1 MHGKKRS
8 ETMVEGMQHLLALTA
23 HARRLARAGDYKSL
37 ERLIRQ
43 REEVLAQLGSRG
55 CRPSNDVQAKLIKE
69 IVLCIEQLDK
79 EIVYF
84 VRGQMKQHSRD
95 MLEITTKLRVLSAY
109 SKGLSGN
116 RRFDR
121 VL

>member
-1 MHGKKRS
+1 MGYVQRDSPSLKSVSYTHLDVYKRQILRDDS
-8 ETMVEGMQHLLALTA
+8 REIAVIAVSYTHL
-23 HARRLARAGDYKSL
+23 
-37 ERLIRQ
+37 
-43 REEVLAQLGSRG
+43 
-55 CRPSNDVQAKLIKE
+55 
-69 IVLCIEQLDK
+69 
-79 EIVYF
+79 F
-84 VRGQMKQHSRD
+84 VRDQMKQHSRD

>member
-23 HARRLARAGDYKSL
+23 QARGVARAGDLQSL
-37 ERLIRQ
+37 ERLIGQ

-55 CRPSNDVQAKLIKE
+55 CRPSNDVQAKLIRE
-69 IVLCIEQLDK
+69 IILCIEQLDK
-79 EIVYF
+79 EIIDF
-84 VRGQMKQHSRD
+84 VRDQMKQHSRD

-109 SKGLSGN
+109 SKGLPGT

>member
-1 MHGKKRS
+1 
-8 ETMVEGMQHLLALTA
+8 MQHLLALTA

-84 VRGQMKQHSRD
+84 VRDQMKQHSRD